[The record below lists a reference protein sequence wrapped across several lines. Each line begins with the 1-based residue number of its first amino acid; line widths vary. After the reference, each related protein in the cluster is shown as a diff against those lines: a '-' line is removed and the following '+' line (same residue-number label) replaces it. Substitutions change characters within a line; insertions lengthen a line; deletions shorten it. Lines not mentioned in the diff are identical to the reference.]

1 MNAKVYIAIV
11 AGAVLLTASMAP
23 AESYFIRNRPFTQ
36 VIKVG
41 SEPYVPLDGLLRALG
56 YNWDM
61 QDGKVVV
68 TKSGGKNPTPSSPKV
83 VINYGGQDL
92 ALEGTAK
99 GDTVYVPLRPVSK
112 FLNYV
117 VNTNKASGITD
128 VVQGRLVT
136 DTDKKAAEEVA
147 KAAEEREK
155 AQKEAWDKKAA
166 SIKEAREAKEAAKE
180 AEASASP
187 SASPSE
193 SPTET
198 ASTDTKESKSKSKS
212 KEKDKEKVAEAAP
225 SPSPTA
231 DTKDKEPEVPKVQ
244 RIEVYDSSATPEQAN
259 GLVKIAITVRN
270 QGDAAAPNVQGTYT
284 LTEPSTVPGK
294 PGRVLVNRK
303 SFRGP
308 ALATDKSW
316 TYEESYKH
324 NLGTSMPNGTYK
336 LDITVWNPPPPA
348 KPAK

>member
-1 MNAKVYIAIV
+1 MNAKVYITIV

-41 SEPYVPLDGLLRALG
+41 SEPYVPLDSLLRALG
-56 YNWDM
+56 YNWDV

-68 TKSGGKNPTPSSPKV
+68 TKSGGKNPTPTSPKV

-99 GDTVYVPLRPVSK
+99 GDTVYVPLRAVSK
-112 FLNYV
+112 FINYV
-117 VNTNKASGITD
+117 VYTNKASGITD
-128 VVQGRLVT
+128 VVQGRLVS
-136 DTDKKAAEEVA
+136 DADKKAAEEVA

-166 SIKEAREAKEAAKE
+166 AIKEAREAKE

-187 SASPSE
+187 SASPTE

-198 ASTDTKESKSKSKS
+198 ASTDTDTKESKSKSKT
-212 KEKDKEKVAEAAP
+212 KEKDKEKAPEAAP
-225 SPSPTA
+225 SPTPA
-231 DTKDKEPEVPKVQ
+231 EKEKDKEPEAPKVQ
-244 RIEVYDSSATPEQAN
+244 RLEVYESSAIPEQAN
-259 GLVKIAITVRN
+259 GIVKIQIQVRN

-308 ALATDKSW
+308 AVAVDKSW
-316 TYEESYKH
+316 TYEETYKH

-336 LDITVWNPPPPA
+336 LDITLWNPPPPA
-348 KPAK
+348 KPKS